1 MHSTAVLAAM
11 DGKSHNTPL
20 AFRLHYTSSW
30 PLAVP
35 CRTLQGAVL
44 LGAHVTGTKDD
55 GGGRLVLKLQVRL
68 LQQQGSG
75 GAAGVQQLQQ
85 QLLQQSVADVAAG

>member
-11 DGKSHNTPL
+11 DGKPHTTPL
-20 AFRLHYTSSW
+20 AFRLHSTSSW

-68 LQQQGSG
+68 LQQQGSV
-75 GAAGVQQLQQ
+75 AAGVQQRQ
-85 QLLQQSVADVAAG
+85 